1 MKSASLSIIDLHR
14 ELRSSMGDRSKLSNL
29 HSVVT
34 DMINSAFGE
43 EKQILV
49 KFRLEIKD
57 ALNCRLLDTW

>member
-1 MKSASLSIIDLHR
+1 
-14 ELRSSMGDRSKLSNL
+14 MGDRSKLSNL